1 MKFLIVDDDAV
12 SRQILI
18 KILSEY
24 AECESAKNG
33 VEALSIYKK
42 GFDDWAPFDL
52 ITLDISMPEM
62 DGKKVL
68 QTIRAIE
75 NEKRVP
81 KDKRVKILIS
91 SAQKERETILEC
103 VQMGCDDYIS
113 KPFDREIILK
123 KIHKLGLPVPQH
135 DGLKMTGEGSV
146 AEDRAPEGR
155 KTISED
161 DRRILKESIQ
171 RIVHRFKTGNI
182 ELPVLPQI
190 IDDVRKVMLSPTS
203 TIDDLAKAIEKD
215 SVISI
220 RIIAGANSPFYRG
233 TEKIT
238 TLDKAIMRLGFRE
251 TGSIINAITNKNL
264 YDTKDPVLKSLMER
278 QWMHSLVSAYA
289 AKGIA
294 QRLQLD
300 KADYLFLLGLT
311 HDIGMVLLLRHLD
324 SSFFDKEASKINE
337 IYPVAQ
343 KVHTEFGAAIVK
355 RWGFSDDFIR
365 IILLHDGDR
374 FNANTP
380 KEALIVNLA
389 FNMAYRLGYG
399 IFDIE
404 PDLAQLDST
413 RLLMISPDS
422 FDDILDNVR
431 ENISGASD
439 IF

>member
-1 MKFLIVDDDAV
+1 MKFLIVDDDPV
-12 SRQILI
+12 SREILI

-24 AECESAKNG
+24 AECEPAKNG

-42 GFDDWAPFDL
+42 GFEDWAPFDL

-91 SAQKERETILEC
+91 SAQKDRETIISC

-123 KIHKLGLPVPQH
+123 KLHKLGISIPGEDTKVAMDVPVQKAALPEARH
-135 DGLKMTGEGSV
+135 AITEEDKKKLK
-146 AEDRAPEGR
+146 D
-155 KTISED
+155 
-161 DRRILKESIQ
+161 SIQ

-190 IDDVRKVMLSPTS
+190 IDDVRKVMLSPNS
-203 TIDDLAKAIEKD
+203 TIDDLAKVIEKD

-233 TEKIT
+233 AEKIT

-264 YDTKDPVLKSLMER
+264 YDTKDPVLQSLMQR
-278 QWMHSLVSAYA
+278 QWMHSLASAYA

-324 SSFFDKEASKINE
+324 SSFFDRDASKINE

-343 KVHTEFGAAIVK
+343 KVHAEFGAAIVK

-365 IILLHDGDR
+365 IIFLHDGQG

-399 IFDIE
+399 IFNIE

-413 RLLMISPDS
+413 RLLRIDPDS
-422 FDDILDNVR
+422 FDEILNEIK
-431 ENISGASD
+431 ENITGASD

>member
-1 MKFLIVDDDAV
+1 MKFLIVDDDSV

-18 KILSEY
+18 KLLSQY
-24 AECESAKNG
+24 AECHEAKNG
-33 VEALSIYKK
+33 LEALSIYRK
-42 GFDDWAPFDL
+42 GWEDWAPFDL
-52 ITLDISMPEM
+52 LTLDISMPEM

-68 QTIRAIE
+68 QTIRALE
-75 NEKRVP
+75 NEKKVP
-81 KDKRVKILIS
+81 KDKRVKILMS
-91 SAQKERETILEC
+91 SSQKDRETILAC

-123 KIHKLGLPVPQH
+123 KLHKLGISTPGEDTKVAGGEPVQK
-135 DGLKMTGEGSV
+135 DSVSEFRDTITEEDKKM
-146 AEDRAPEGR
+146 
-155 KTISED
+155 
-161 DRRILKESIQ
+161 LKESIQ

-190 IDDVRKVMLSPTS
+190 IDDVRKVMISPNS
-203 TIDDLAKAIEKD
+203 TIDELAKAIEKD

-233 TEKIT
+233 AEKIT

-251 TGSIINAITNKNL
+251 TGSIVNAITNKNL
-264 YDTKDPVLKSLMER
+264 YDTKDPVLQSLMER
-278 QWMHSLVSAYA
+278 QWMHSLASAYG
-289 AKGIA
+289 AKSIA
-294 QRLQLD
+294 QRLQID

-324 SSFFDKEASKINE
+324 SSFFDSDASKINE
-337 IYPVAQ
+337 IYPVAK
-343 KVHTEFGAAIVK
+343 KVHAEFGAAIVK
-355 RWGFSDDFIR
+355 RWGFSDDFIK
-365 IILLHDGDR
+365 IILLHEGQG

-404 PDLAQLDST
+404 PDLAKLDST
-413 RLLMISPDS
+413 RLLSIGPDS
-422 FDDILDNVR
+422 FDEILNEIKDN
-431 ENISGASD
+431 ITGASD